1 MSAVAQ
7 VIPEPVQALIRF
19 IASDAFV
26 KAAIFPGAMFISLL
40 GLFIVWYE
48 RKLLARLMLR
58 IGPFH
63 VGKYGG
69 TLQLLADAVKFLSKE
84 FIVPENARARLFIL
98 APMLA
103 VIVDTMPFAFLPFSP
118 KWVIFPSDIGLLL
131 FFLFIAIS
139 PIPLILA
146 GWASGGKYSLI
157 GIVRFA
163 FQVFA
168 YEIPFFLAL
177 TGVVVMARSFN
188 LVEIVEAQSVMPF
201 IIPQI
206 IGFIAFFITLIA
218 ETERIPFDIPTAE
231 QELVEGWKVEYS
243 ASGFLMLMLAQYTKT
258 AALAVLTVLIYL
270 GGWNGPAIPGVPAE
284 ILQPFWVIVKTLLL
298 LTVILIMRGIYPRI
312 TIEKILELGWRV
324 LIPMTLINLL
334 VVAVITSWPVIF

>member
-1 MSAVAQ
+1 MTGLAQ
-7 VIPEPVQALIRF
+7 IIPEPVQNLIRF

-26 KAAIFPGAMFISLL
+26 KAAIFPGALFISVL

-69 TLQLLADAVKFLSKE
+69 TLQVLADAIKFLSKE
-84 FIVPENARARLFIL
+84 FIIPENARARLFVL
-98 APMLA
+98 APMIA
-103 VIVDTMPFAFLPFSP
+103 VVVDTMPFAFLPFSP

-131 FFLFIAIS
+131 FFIFIAVS

-146 GWASGGKYSLI
+146 GWASGSKYSMI
-157 GIVRFA
+157 GMVRFA

-168 YEIPFFLAL
+168 YEIPLFLAL

-188 LVEIVEAQSVMPF
+188 IIDIVEAQAAMPF
-201 IIPQI
+201 AIPQI
-206 IGFIAFFITLIA
+206 IGFVAFLVTIIA
-218 ETERIPFDIPTAE
+218 ESERIPFDIPTAE

-243 ASGFLMLMLAQYTKT
+243 SYGFLMLMLAQYTKT
-258 AALAVLTVLIYL
+258 AALAVLTALIFL
-270 GGWNGPAIPGVPAE
+270 GGWHGPAIPGVPAE
-284 ILQPFWVIVKTLLL
+284 ILQPFWVIVKTLIL

-324 LIPMTLINLL
+324 LIPMTLVNLL
-334 VVAVITSWPVIF
+334 IVSIIVGLPALL